1 VTDDP
6 TRPESWAV
14 FREAVRR
21 KIARDLEEE
30 SAAGAALRRRVL
42 PAVARAVAEARA
54 QGRCREAW
62 LFGSYVWDTPRE
74 RSDVDLLVA
83 GCDDAMELA
92 GDVGRRPGATCTSC
106 ASRRRRRGCA
116 NGCCAKGSRCD
127 GARRAPGASCGALGA
142 FA

>member
-6 TRPESWAV
+6 TRPASWAV

-30 SAAGAALRRRVL
+30 SAAGEALRRRVL

-83 GCDDAMELA
+83 GCDDAMGLA
-92 GDVGRRPGATCTSC
+92 GDVGKATGRDVHVVRFETAEAGLRERVLREGRP
-106 ASRRRRRGCA
+106 
-116 NGCCAKGSRCD
+116 
-127 GARRAPGASCGALGA
+127 L
-142 FA
+142 